1 MKRLITLLVTF
12 LLSVSVFAQNTAP
25 ISFLGIP
32 VDGTKANMVK
42 AIENKG
48 FEHIKTNNGED
59 VLIGEFNGRKSH
71 VWVGTNRNKVYRIMV
86 AYANYTNEAQIKID
100 YNNLLYQ
107 FKKSANYVEL
117 EENLPIPDD
126 EDISYEMLV
135 HNKRYDAAFWGKP
148 HFTEEEVLQI
158 NKDIAKMSRKEAIK
172 YATQK
177 AFNSGS
183 MNGLVWFAI
192 DRDGY
197 EEYEICIYY
206 DNLLNK
212 ANGEDL

>member
-1 MKRLITLLVTF
+1 MKRLITLLATF

-59 VLIGEFNGRKSH
+59 VLIGEFNGRKSNIY
-71 VWVGTNRNKVYRIMV
+71 VVTNRNKVYRVMV

-100 YNNLLYQ
+100 YNTLLYQ
-107 FKKSANYVEL
+107 FRKSEKYVEF
-117 EENLPIPDD
+117 EGNLPIPDD
-126 EDISYEMLV
+126 EDISYEMIV
-135 HNKRYDAAFWGKP
+135 NKKIYNSAFWVKP
-148 HFTEEEVLQI
+148 L
-158 NKDIAKMSRKEAIK
+158 D
-172 YATQK
+172 
-177 AFNSGS
+177 S
-183 MNGLVWFAI
+183 MNGMVWFTL